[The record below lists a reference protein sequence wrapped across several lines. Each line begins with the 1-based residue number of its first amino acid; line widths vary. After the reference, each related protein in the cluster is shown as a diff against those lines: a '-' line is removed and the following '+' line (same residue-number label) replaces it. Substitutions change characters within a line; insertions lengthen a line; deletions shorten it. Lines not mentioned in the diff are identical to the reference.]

1 MLKATTLERKLPLL
15 AVENGCLFIETGF
28 GIQFT
33 YDKKND
39 RITLLPGGEYRRVT
53 NPKNKK

>member
-1 MLKATTLERKLPLL
+1 MTER
-15 AVENGCLFIETGF
+15 NGCLFIETGF

-33 YDKKND
+33 YDKRND